1 MSNNY
6 KWFFDRYHE
15 DIKSLCLDV
24 LRYET
29 YFSKVDSELNIEQF
43 LNRMLIELGS
53 IISKNHDWRDKE
65 YREFHDE
72 YIKIRESKTEEEL
85 FEIGKKLSFVND
97 INNIKLKKKESK

>member
-43 LNRMLIELGS
+43 LKRMLIELGS

-72 YIKIRESKTEEEL
+72 YIKIRDSKTEEEL
-85 FEIGKKLSFVND
+85 YEIGINLGFNND
-97 INNIKLKKKESK
+97 IKLKKKESK